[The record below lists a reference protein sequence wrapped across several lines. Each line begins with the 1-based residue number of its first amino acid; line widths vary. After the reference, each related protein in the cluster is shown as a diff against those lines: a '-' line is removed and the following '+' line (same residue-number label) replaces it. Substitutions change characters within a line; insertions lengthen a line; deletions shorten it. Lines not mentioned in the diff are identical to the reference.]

1 MSDSRGPILV
11 AEDDDR
17 VAGLFVLA
25 LERAGYEVVRA
36 RDGIEA
42 LEVIARSPV
51 RLLVLDSR
59 MPRLGGPG
67 VIDALRADR
76 ATERLPII
84 VVTAEADV
92 DARIRGL
99 DSGADD
105 YLAKPVDVD
114 ELVARVRTQL
124 RSETAW
130 RDVQRRE
137 FAERTRILGAIAD
150 ISPRDTPGETAM
162 LIATRLLEIQGC
174 AFAAILEFRPDGPIV
189 PLALGRRS
197 MPVRPGRGA
206 LPESYE
212 FLRTRAADG
221 PWIEDLRAPGRGVL
235 HRALRVDE
243 AAAAPIRDGAAV
255 VGLLVLGIDP
265 AAARNAREEA
275 RARILSAAG
284 DSARLVGAIIG
295 PALERSEE
303 ASIGRARLVQVLADR
318 AFRAVFQPLVKLR
331 DRSVVGYEGLTRFA
345 DGARPEL
352 RFAEAARS
360 GLGRDYELAAVEV
373 QLDAARALPPEAW
386 VTVNVSPDLV
396 IEGVRLAALLH
407 GISRKVVLE
416 LTEHAAIEDYG
427 AARAAI
433 DRIRPLADVAI
444 DDAGAGFASLR
455 HILELRP
462 NLVKLDAS
470 LTRGIESDPLR
481 QALIAGLVHFAG
493 TAGFALLGEAIETEP
508 EAATLSA
515 LGVEFG
521 QGYLFGRPAPI
532 GRWVRDAASGRAAVL
547 AGA

>member
-1 MSDSRGPILV
+1 
-11 AEDDDR
+11 
-17 VAGLFVLA
+17 
-25 LERAGYEVVRA
+25 
-36 RDGIEA
+36 
-42 LEVIARSPV
+42 
-51 RLLVLDSR
+51 LLVLDSR
-59 MPRLGGPG
+59 MPRLDGAG
-67 VIDALRADR
+67 VIDALRADE
-76 ATERLPII
+76 ATQRLAIII
-84 VVTAEADV
+84 VTEVSEM

-124 RSETAW
+124 RSESAW

-137 FAERTRILGAIAD
+137 FAERTRILGDIAAIPSLAVA
-150 ISPRDTPGETAM
+150 GETAM
-162 LIATRLLEIQGC
+162 LITARLLEIQGC

-189 PLALGRRS
+189 PLALGMRS
-197 MPVRPGRGA
+197 MPVRRERGT
-206 LPESYE
+206 LPDGYE
-212 FLRTRAADG
+212 FLRAKAASG
-221 PWIEDLRAPGRGVL
+221 PWVEDLCAPGREVL

-243 AAAAPIRDGAAV
+243 AAAAPIRHGTAV

-265 AAARNAREEA
+265 VAARNPREET

-303 ASIGRARLVQVLADR
+303 ASTGRARLAHVLAHR
-318 AFRAVFQPLVKLR
+318 AFGVVFQPLVKLS
-331 DRSVVGYEGLTRFA
+331 DRSVIGYEGLTRFA
-345 DGARPEL
+345 DGARPDL

-360 GLGRDYELAAVEV
+360 GLGREYELAAVEV
-373 QLDAARALPPEAW
+373 QLEVARALPPQAW
-386 VTVNVSPDLV
+386 LTVNVSPDLV
-396 IEGVRLAALLH
+396 IEGGRLAALLH
-407 GISRKVVLE
+407 GVSRKVVLE
-416 LTEHAAIEDYG
+416 LTEHVAIEDYR

-470 LTRGIESDPLR
+470 LTRGIETDPLR

-508 EAATLSA
+508 EAVTLSA
-515 LGVEFG
+515 LGVEYG

-532 GRWVRDAASGRAAVL
+532 DRWAIHDTAVRSLVP